1 MGVVVVSGASCS
13 CPFGTAVCTLQVTS
27 QLNCMADGKP
37 IATIQDVQPGTNLA
51 SFGMC
56 SSLANPA
63 VAAATAAALGVLTPQ
78 PCTLVPAGVWSSSNP
93 KVMAG
98 GKPCVTNES
107 TLMCGMGMG
116 VIKVLSAGQTKVMV
130 QWNRVEVVF

>member
-1 MGVVVVSGASCS
+1 MGIVAVSGAQCSCS
-13 CPFGTAVCTLQVTS
+13 FGTTPCSLMVTS
-27 QLNCMADGKP
+27 QTKCLADGKP
-37 IATIQDVQPGTNLA
+37 IATVQDGQTANLP

-78 PCTLVPAGVWSSSNP
+78 PCTMVPAGAWTSPNP
-93 KVMAG
+93 KVMVG

-116 VIKVLSAGQTKVMV
+116 IIKILSANQTKVMV
-130 QWNRVEVVF
+130 

>member
-1 MGVVVVSGASCS
+1 MGIVAVSGAQCKCS
-13 CPFGTAVCTLQVTS
+13 FGTVTCPLMVTS
-27 QLNCMADGKP
+27 QVKCLAEGKP
-37 IATIQDVQPGTNLA
+37 IATIQDGQIANLP

-78 PCTLVPAGVWSSSNP
+78 PCTMVPAGVWTSSNP
-93 KVMAG
+93 KVMVE

-116 VIKVLSAGQTKVMV
+116 TIRILSTNQNKVMV
-130 QWNRVEVVF
+130 